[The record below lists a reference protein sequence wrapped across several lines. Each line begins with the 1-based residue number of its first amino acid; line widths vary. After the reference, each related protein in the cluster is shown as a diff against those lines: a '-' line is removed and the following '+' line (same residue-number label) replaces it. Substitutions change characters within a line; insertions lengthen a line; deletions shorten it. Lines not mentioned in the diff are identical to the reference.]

1 MDTFKSFESKLYSV
15 NEGCFDDIA
24 LEVFQYQSEFNP
36 LYNTFIRALGVQVNT
51 IDTIHKIPYMPISF
65 FKGQSIQTGNWVP
78 ETFFS
83 SSGTTGMIASN
94 HAVRDLDFY
103 CRHSRACFEYFFGPV
118 KDYHILALLPSYLE
132 RSGSSLITMV
142 DYFMQLGEP
151 PYKAY
156 YLKNHDKLLQDI
168 DALRKIKKKIIIWG
182 VSYALLDLAEKGEVD
197 LGDCLV
203 FETGGMKGRRRE
215 ITRQELHSLLKTQFN
230 VPQIYSEY
238 GMTEL
243 FSQAYTRGTTRF
255 NTPPWLKVVGRDLSD
270 PLTKGLLQETSGIN
284 VADLANW
291 NTISFIETE
300 DMGKVFED
308 GSFEVLGRMDNSDV
322 RGCNLMV
329 Q

>member
-15 NEGCFDDIA
+15 NETSFDDIA

-36 LYNTFIRALGVQVNT
+36 LYQAFIRALGVKVNTVNT
-51 IDTIHKIPYMPISF
+51 IQKIPYMPVSF
-65 FKGQSIQTGNWVP
+65 FKSQSIQTGTWVP

-83 SSGTTGMIASN
+83 SSGTTGMIASK
-94 HAVRDLDFY
+94 HAVRDLGFY
-103 CRHSRACFEYFFGPV
+103 CRHTRACFEYFFGPV
-118 KDYHILALLPSYLE
+118 QDYHIMALLPSYLE
-132 RSGSSLITMV
+132 RSGSSLITMI
-142 DYFMQLGEP
+142 DYFMQLGAP
-151 PYKAY
+151 PYQAY
-156 YLKNHDKLLQDI
+156 YLQNHDKLLRDMEV
-168 DALRKIKKKIIIWG
+168 LREGNKKVIIWG
-182 VSYALLDLAEKGEVD
+182 VSFALLDLAEKGEVD
-197 LGDCLV
+197 LSDCLV
-203 FETGGMKGRRRE
+203 FETGGMKGRRKE
-215 ITRQELHSLLKTQFN
+215 ITRQELHKLLSGQFN
-230 VPQIYSEY
+230 VPHIYSEY

-243 FSQAYTRGTTRF
+243 FSQAYTKGTTRF
-255 NTPPWLKVVGRDLSD
+255 NTPPWLKIIGRDLSD

-284 VADLANW
+284 VVDLANW